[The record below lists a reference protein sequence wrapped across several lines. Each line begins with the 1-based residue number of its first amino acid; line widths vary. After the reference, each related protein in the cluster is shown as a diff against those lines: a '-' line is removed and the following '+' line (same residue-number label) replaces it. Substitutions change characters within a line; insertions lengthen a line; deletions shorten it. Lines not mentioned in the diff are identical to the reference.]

1 MTKKKI
7 IRKGLEVLHYEND
20 SKRMGHET
28 GF

>member
-1 MTKKKI
+1 MTKKKSSEKDW
-7 IRKGLEVLHYEND
+7 RYLYYEND